1 MIDQETPRRLGKY
14 EIIEE
19 IGRGGFA
26 VVYKTRDPDLDRIVA
41 LKVLAPHLTWD
52 STFAERFRREAQATA
67 RLRHPHIIT
76 IHEVGQDGDQLYIAM
91 EYLPEP
97 TLDELPQ
104 AEGAMPLNRALPI
117 LEQIAEALD
126 YAHGRGVIHRD
137 VKPRNVKVEE
147 TERGVRATLLDFG
160 LVKAM
165 ESSESLT
172 SAGTILGSPEYM
184 APEQADPDRKGE
196 IGPATDR
203 YALGVVAY
211 EMLTGRVPFPG
222 STPSTLVAHMQKP
235 PPDPQS
241 IYKNLPEG
249 VAQVLLKALSKA
261 PGERYPT
268 AVALVEALCQVEGDA
283 LVIEQKREAERKRQ
297 LAPRRFPVWGWV
309 AVGMLAV
316 ALLVV
321 GVLLGSGLDG
331 KTTPEPEG
339 TTSVAIKSTESTQAP
354 TATLPRPSVTPD
366 KATSEALDPLLT
378 ITASSE
384 VIRAV
389 AFSPDGTK
397 LASGGED
404 KIIRVWDT
412 TSGQEL
418 LSLEGH
424 TNIVTS
430 LTWSPDGHKLASGS
444 DDKTIR
450 IWDAATGAQ
459 VSSPLLG
466 HTNYVLAVA
475 WSPNGKWLASGGW
488 DRLVILWD
496 AGSGD
501 IVSNTHIGSDGA
513 GVAWS
518 PDSTRLAVC
527 SHGRVLVL
535 DPNSGEELQ
544 QLTGEWGD
552 SWDVA
557 WSPDGQYLAVAGRDF
572 NIHVWQADHWE
583 NKRLLKGHA
592 STVTSVTWS
601 PDSQRL
607 ASAAYDATAR
617 VWDVTAGTELSPA
630 LILRGGGG
638 ILTIDWSR
646 DGRRIAASAGGKTWI
661 WDATLFGA
669 GATE

>member
-1 MIDQETPRRLGKY
+1 MTDLKRIGKY
-14 EIIEE
+14 EILEQ

-26 VVYKTRDPDLDRIVA
+26 VVYKVHDPDLDRVVA

-52 STFAERFRREAQATA
+52 PTFVERFRREAQATA
-67 RLRHPHIIT
+67 KLRHPHIIT
-76 IHEVGQDGDQLYIAM
+76 IHEVGQDAGQLYIAM

-97 TLDELPQ
+97 TLAELPP

-184 APEQADPDRKGE
+184 APEQADPDRKDE

-203 YALGVVAY
+203 YALGVMAY
-211 EMLTGRVPFPG
+211 AMLTGRVPFPG
-222 STPSTLVAHMQKP
+222 NTPSTLVAHMQKP
-235 PPDPQS
+235 PPDPLS
-241 IYKNLPEG
+241 IYKNLSEG

-268 AVALVEALCQVEGDA
+268 AVALVEALRQAEGDA
-283 LVIEQKREAERKRQ
+283 LVIEQKRDAESKRQ

-309 AVGMLAV
+309 AIGMLAV

-321 GVLLGSGLDG
+321 GVLLGPGLDG

-339 TTSVAIKSTESTQAP
+339 TTSVAAKSPESTQTPA
-354 TATLPRPSVTPD
+354 ATQRSPGVTPD
-366 KATSEALDPLLT
+366 QPTSEALDPLLT
-378 ITASSE
+378 ITASSG

-404 KIIRVWDT
+404 KIIRIWDA
-412 TSGQEL
+412 TSGHQL
-418 LSLEGH
+418 LSLEAH
-424 TNIVTS
+424 INTVTS
-430 LTWSPDGHKLASGS
+430 LTWSPDGQKLASGS
-444 DDKTIR
+444 DDQTIR
-450 IWDAATGAQ
+450 IWDATTGAQ
-459 VSSPLLG
+459 VSSPLQG
-466 HTNYVLAVA
+466 HTHFVVAVA
-475 WSPNGKWLASGGW
+475 WSPDGKRLASAGW
-488 DRLVILWD
+488 DDQVIVWD
-496 AGSGD
+496 AESGA
-501 IVSNTHIGSDGA
+501 IVLSA
-513 GVAWS
+513 GMGVDVDDVTWS

-527 SHGRVLVL
+527 ITSQVLVL
-535 DPNSGEELQ
+535 DPNSGKELQ
-544 QLTGEWGD
+544 RLTGMWRG
-552 SWDVA
+552 VA
-557 WSPDGQYLAVAGRDF
+557 WSPDGQYLAVTGYD
-572 NIHVWQADHWE
+572 NQIHVWQVEHWRNE
-583 NKRLLKGHA
+583 RSLPGHPT
-592 STVTSVTWS
+592 TVTSVVWS
-601 PDSQRL
+601 PDSRRL
-607 ASAAYDATAR
+607 ASGAYDYTVR
-617 VWDVTAGTELSPA
+617 VWDVVAGAELSPA
-630 LILRGGGG
+630 LVTGSAGGPFS
-638 ILTIDWSR
+638 IDWSR
-646 DGRRIAASAGGKTWI
+646 DGRRLAAGFSDGKIPI
-661 WDATLFGA
+661 WDATQFGA